1 MRGVRVK
8 ICGITREEDLAVAV
22 AAGADAV
29 GFLVGVPSSPRNL
42 TLERAEQL
50 LEQVPVFVDS
60 VVVTVP
66 NSVDSLVKIYDRLK
80 PAAIQIH
87 GEKPFEVSV
96 IREKI
101 RGARLIKTV
110 YVKTGN
116 VTAAVIEDSKVF
128 DAILLDSFT
137 GEQYGGTGM
146 VHDWKLS
153 RQIKQIIEPTPLIL
167 AGGLKPENVKEA
179 ILTVQPYAVDV
190 ASGVE
195 LRPAVKD
202 PEKVLAFIEN
212 AKEVRVY
219 EQFSRCPVDR
229 NVRGKARKGY

>member
-1 MRGVRVK
+1 MRKVRVK

-29 GFLVGVPSSPRNL
+29 GFIVGVLSSPRNL
-42 TLERAEQL
+42 TLERAERL
-50 LEQVPVFVDS
+50 LKQVPVFVDS

-66 NSVDSLVKIYDRLK
+66 DSIDSLVKIYDRLR
-80 PAAIQIH
+80 PTAIQIH
-87 GEKPFEVSV
+87 GEKPFQASV

-101 RGARLIKTV
+101 RGARLIKSV
-110 YVKTGN
+110 YVKTGD
-116 VTAAVIEDSKVF
+116 TAKRARANSKAF

-137 GEQYGGTGM
+137 HGQYGGTGM
-146 VHDWKLS
+146 VHNWELS
-153 RQIKQIIEPTPLIL
+153 RKIKQIIEPTPLIL

-195 LRPAVKD
+195 LRPAFKD
-202 PEKVLAFIEN
+202 SEKVLAFVKN
-212 AKEVRVY
+212 AKEVTI
-219 EQFSRCPVDR
+219 
-229 NVRGKARKGY
+229 

>member
-1 MRGVRVK
+1 MRKVRVK

-42 TLERAEQL
+42 TLERAERL
-50 LEQVPVFVDS
+50 VKQVPVFVDS

-66 NSVDSLVKIYDRLK
+66 DSIDALVKIYDRLK
-80 PAAIQIH
+80 PTAIQIH
-87 GEKPFEVSV
+87 GEKPFETSV

-116 VTAAVIEDSKVF
+116 VIATAIEDSKAF

-137 GEQYGGTGM
+137 SGQYGGTGM
-146 VHDWKLS
+146 VHDWELS
-153 RQIKQIIEPTPLIL
+153 KKIKQFVEPTPLIL

-179 ILTVQPYAVDV
+179 VLTVQPYAVDV

-195 LRPAVKD
+195 SQPAVKD
-202 PEKVLAFIEN
+202 PKKVYEFIKN
-212 AKEVRVY
+212 AKEITIRD
-219 EQFSRCPVDR
+219 Q
-229 NVRGKARKGY
+229 

>member
-1 MRGVRVK
+1 MRKVRVK

-22 AAGADAV
+22 EAGADAV

-42 TLERAEQL
+42 TLERAERL
-50 LEQVPVFVDS
+50 LKQVPVFVDS

-66 NSVDSLVKIYDRLK
+66 DSINSLVKIYDKLR
-80 PAAIQIH
+80 PTAIQIH
-87 GEKPFEVSV
+87 GEKPCAASV

-101 RGARLIKTV
+101 SGARLIKTV
-110 YVKTGN
+110 YVKTGD
-116 VTAAVIEDSKVF
+116 TAERAKADSKAF

-137 GEQYGGTGM
+137 SGKYGGTGM
-146 VHDWKLS
+146 VHDWTLS
-153 RQIKQIIEPTPLIL
+153 KQIKQIIEPTPLIL

-202 PEKVLAFIEN
+202 PKKVYEFIKN
-212 AKEVRVY
+212 AKEITLR
-219 EQFSRCPVDR
+219 DH
-229 NVRGKARKGY
+229 

>member
-1 MRGVRVK
+1 MRKVRVK

-29 GFLVGVPSSPRNL
+29 GFIVGVPSSPRNL
-42 TLERAEQL
+42 TLEKAERL
-50 LEQVPVFVDS
+50 VKQVPVFVDS

-66 NSVDSLVKIYDRLK
+66 DSIDSLVKIYDRLR
-80 PAAIQIH
+80 PTAIQIH
-87 GEKPFEVSV
+87 GEKPLEASV

-110 YVKTGN
+110 YVKTGD
-116 VTAAVIEDSKVF
+116 TAEKARAYSKAF

-137 GEQYGGTGM
+137 SGQYGGTGR
-146 VHDWKLS
+146 VHDWELS
-153 RQIKQIIEPTPLIL
+153 KQIKQIIAPTPLIL

-179 ILTVQPYAVDV
+179 ILTIQPYAVDV

-195 LRPAVKD
+195 SQPAVKD
-202 PEKVLAFIEN
+202 PKKVYEFIKN
-212 AKEVRVY
+212 AKKITLR
-219 EQFSRCPVDR
+219 DH
-229 NVRGKARKGY
+229 

>member
-1 MRGVRVK
+1 MRRVKVK

-22 AAGADAV
+22 IAGADAI

-42 TLERAEQL
+42 TLERAERL
-50 LEQVPVFVDS
+50 VKQVPVFVDS

-66 NSVDSLVKIYDRLK
+66 DSIDSLVKIYDRLR
-80 PAAIQIH
+80 PTAIQIH
-87 GEKPFEVSV
+87 GEKPFDATV
-96 IREKI
+96 IRDKM

-116 VTAAVIEDSKVF
+116 TADRAKTYSKAF
-128 DAILLDSFT
+128 DAILLDSFAS
-137 GEQYGGTGM
+137 GQYGGTGM
-146 VHDWKLS
+146 IHDWKLS
-153 RQIKQIIEPTPLIL
+153 KQVKQIIEPTPLIL

-179 ILTVQPYAVDV
+179 ILTAQPYAVDV

-202 PEKVLAFIEN
+202 PKKVYEFIEN
-212 AKEVRVY
+212 AKEIRIRDY
-219 EQFSRCPVDR
+219 
-229 NVRGKARKGY
+229 